1 MNPVDSLFLPYYERD
16 DHSGESLP
24 SPEDAIALSILSSQR
39 RGYVKIPAP
48 ASFAK
53 RGPRSARRGVYPIG
67 AGGLTRSDGGLLE
80 KDPEAQ
86 EGEEGDAA
94 DKEVKC

>member
-1 MNPVDSLFLPYYERD
+1 MNLVDSLFLPYYEID

-24 SPEDAIALSILSSQR
+24 SSEDAISLSILSSQR

-53 RGPRSARRGVYPIG
+53 RGTVGSKRSLLDWGGRVNKKRRRV
-67 AGGLTRSDGGLLE
+67 A
-80 KDPEAQ
+80 
-86 EGEEGDAA
+86 
-94 DKEVKC
+94 